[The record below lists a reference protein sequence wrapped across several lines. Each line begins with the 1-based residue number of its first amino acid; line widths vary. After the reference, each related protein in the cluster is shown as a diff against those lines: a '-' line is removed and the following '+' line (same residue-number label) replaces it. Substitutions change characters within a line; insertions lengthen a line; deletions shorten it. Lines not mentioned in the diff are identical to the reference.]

1 MESHLPLEIVNFG
14 DNTKSNCKETKE
26 ILLHNLNGK
35 IKLKKSKNKKFFN
48 LNNFLEK
55 LEVLVKEKNYLKYQN
70 EINSYE
76 INNIRTR
83 KIENE
88 KRKRNSKIR
97 IEWTRMDDIKIIE
110 LVEIYNFDWQKI
122 AFIMNKPEDLIKQ
135 RYEKRLDPKLK
146 FTKLTPE
153 EDNTII
159 NLYKIYGST
168 WNYIS
173 KFFPNRTSI
182 MIKNRFY
189 SCLKKKIL
197 LENSVL
203 ENEKITKNDHIEKT
217 NKCIAENNIEINK
230 ESIVNSSKNQ
240 DSVQI
245 KNQIDAY
252 KWLTIN
258 PKENI
263 PIYQKYSVEDKYNS
277 KNKTLTQNISENVKN
292 NNDKNKSNLIFKTTE
307 QNKRENAKFINN
319 KEIST
324 LNPNMYQGS
333 TDIISDE
340 GNGEKNKKNSSN
352 DFRFHELDS
361 LSVKSSFN
369 CFFERIDIKKENSLR
384 ESEEMKIFSNL
395 NNLKNTFDFEEND
408 NCVFEKITTN
418 LENDSYNYSTFV
430 NELLEN
436 SKMNFDGNEDFSFLN
451 YEFLSEEGKILFLFL
466 FN

>member
-1 MESHLPLEIVNFG
+1 MESHFPLKIVNFG
-14 DNTKSNCKETKE
+14 DNTKSNCKERKE
-26 ILLHNLNGK
+26 ILLHILN
-35 IKLKKSKNKKFFN
+35 IKKKLNKSKNKKYFN
-48 LNNFLEK
+48 FNNFGEK
-55 LEVLVKEKNYLKYQN
+55 LEVSIKEKNYIKYQN
-70 EINSYE
+70 AINSYD
-76 INNIRTR
+76 INNKRMR
-83 KIENE
+83 KIQNE
-88 KRKRNSKIR
+88 KRKRKNKIK

-110 LVEIYNFDWQKI
+110 LVEIYYFDWQKI

-146 FTKLTPE
+146 FTKLTPD
-153 EDNTII
+153 EDKTII

-197 LENSVL
+197 LENSVP
-203 ENEKITKNDHIEKT
+203 EKEKITKNDDIEKT
-217 NKCIAENNIEINK
+217 NKCIVENNIEINK
-230 ESIVNSSKNQ
+230 ESYLNSSKNQ
-240 DSVQI
+240 DSIEI
-245 KNQIDAY
+245 KNQKCAY
-252 KWLTIN
+252 KWLIRD
-258 PKENI
+258 PKDLI
-263 PIYQKYSVEDKYNS
+263 PIYQKYTVEEKNKG
-277 KNKTLTQNISENVKN
+277 KNKTLAQNIVEDVKN
-292 NNDKNKSNLIFKTTE
+292 NSDKNNSNLIFKSTE
-307 QNKRENAKFINN
+307 QKNRENSKFINN

-324 LNPNMYQGS
+324 LNANMYQGS

-369 CFFERIDIKKENSLR
+369 CFFETIDIKKENSLR

-451 YEFLSEEGKILFLFL
+451 YEFLSEEGKILFLF
-466 FN
+466 N